1 MAIWCIITVNLI
13 AKAKKEKD
21 CCLTGNKV
29 GRQKIDCSKQMKKI
43 SYFFFLSI
51 FLMACT
57 SNTIMKKP
65 DDLIPKN
72 QMVDLL
78 TDMLIASGAENI
90 KNIELERNVNYFPLI
105 FEKYGIDS
113 TRFKESNYYYTSQ
126 IDDYE
131 KILKKVDDRLK
142 ALKEKLDS
150 EIKLQDSLK
159 NDSIKNL
166 RENFKKVPKNR
177 LNRDS
182 LKIISQEEEEE

>member
-1 MAIWCIITVNLI
+1 
-13 AKAKKEKD
+13 
-21 CCLTGNKV
+21 
-29 GRQKIDCSKQMKKI
+29 MKKF
-43 SYFFFLSI
+43 SYLFFLSI

-65 DDLIPKN
+65 DDLISKN

-90 KNIELERNVNYFPLI
+90 KNADLERNVNYFPLV

-113 TRFKESNYYYTSQ
+113 TRFKESSFYYTSQ

-131 KILKKVDDRLK
+131 KILKKVDERLK
-142 ALKEKLDS
+142 TLKEEFDN
-150 EIKLQDSLK
+150 EIKLKDSLK

-166 RENFKKVPKNR
+166 REDFKKVPKKSR
-177 LNRDS
+177 KLDS
-182 LKIISQEEEEE
+182 LKSPSKK

>member
-1 MAIWCIITVNLI
+1 M
-13 AKAKKEKD
+13 
-21 CCLTGNKV
+21 G
-29 GRQKIDCSKQMKKI
+29 
-43 SYFFFLSI
+43 
-51 FLMACT
+51 CT

-78 TDMLIASGAENI
+78 TDMLIAAGAENI
-90 KNIELERNVNYFPLI
+90 KNIELERNVNYFPLV

-131 KILKKVDDRLK
+131 KILKKVDERLK
-142 ALKEKLDS
+142 ALKEKLDNQ
-150 EIKLQDSLK
+150 IKLQDSLK

-177 LNRDS
+177 LTNDS
-182 LKIISQEEEEE
+182 LKIIPEEQE

>member
-1 MAIWCIITVNLI
+1 MATPI
-13 AKAKKEKD
+13 KEKD
-21 CCLTGNKV
+21 CCL
-29 GRQKIDCSKQMKKI
+29 IEQMKKI
-43 SYFFFLSI
+43 SYLFFISI

-65 DDLIPKN
+65 DDLIPKK
-72 QMVDLL
+72 QMVNLL
-78 TDMLIASGAENI
+78 TDMLITSGAENI
-90 KNIELERNVNYFPLI
+90 KNIDLERNVNYFPLV

-131 KILKKVDDRLK
+131 KILKEVDKRLK
-142 ALKEKLDS
+142 AMKEKLDQ

-166 RENFKKVPKNR
+166 RENFKKPPKR
-177 LNRDS
+177 PSKIDS
-182 LKIISQEEEEE
+182 LKSLPK

>member
-1 MAIWCIITVNLI
+1 MATVL
-13 AKAKKEKD
+13 KAKD
-21 CCLTGNKV
+21 YCL
-29 GRQKIDCSKQMKKI
+29 IEQMKKI
-43 SYFFFLSI
+43 SYLFFLSI

-65 DDLIPKN
+65 DDLIAKK
-72 QMVDLL
+72 QMVNLL

-90 KNIELERNVNYFPLI
+90 KNIDLERNVNYFPLV

-131 KILKKVDDRLK
+131 KILKEVDERLK
-142 ALKEKLDS
+142 AMKEKLDQ

-166 RENFKKVPKNR
+166 RENFKKVPKR
-177 LNRDS
+177 PRKIDS
-182 LKIISQEEEEE
+182 LKSLPKQ

>member
-1 MAIWCIITVNLI
+1 MATPI
-13 AKAKKEKD
+13 KAKD
-21 CCLTGNKV
+21 YCLTE
-29 GRQKIDCSKQMKKI
+29 QMKKF
-43 SYFFFLSI
+43 SYFFFLSV

-90 KNIELERNVNYFPLI
+90 KNADLERNVNYFPLV

-113 TRFKESNYYYTSQ
+113 TRFKESNFYYTSQ
-126 IDDYE
+126 IDDFE
-131 KILKKVDDRLK
+131 KILKKVDERLK
-142 ALKEKLDS
+142 AMKEKIDG

-159 NDSIKNL
+159 NDSLKNL
-166 RENFKKVPKNR
+166 RENFKKPPRTPRKM
-177 LNRDS
+177 DS
-182 LKIISQEEEEE
+182 LKNLPKK

>member
-1 MAIWCIITVNLI
+1 MATVL
-13 AKAKKEKD
+13 KAKD
-21 CCLTGNKV
+21 YCL
-29 GRQKIDCSKQMKKI
+29 IEQMKKF
-43 SYFFFLSI
+43 SYLFFLSV

-57 SNTIMKKP
+57 SNTIIKKP
-65 DDLIPKN
+65 DHLIPKN

-78 TDMLIASGAENI
+78 TDMLVAAGAENI
-90 KNIELERNVNYFPLI
+90 KNVDLERNVNYFPLV

-131 KILKKVDDRLK
+131 KILKEVDERLK
-142 ALKEKLDS
+142 ALKEKLEN

-166 RENFKKVPKNR
+166 RENFKKPKR
-177 LNRDS
+177 PLKIDS
-182 LKIISQEEEEE
+182 LKSLTKQ